1 METILAVPIWNWNVD
16 IPVSINLQGII
27 LGLLLLKFLLQDFV
41 AILRQVTEQDLDI
54 IVGVFEKL
62 FCLRVGKSLI
72 IEQLEVHQIY

>member
-16 IPVSINLQGII
+16 IPVSIDLQGII

-41 AILRQVTEQDLDI
+41 AILRQVTEQDMDI

-62 FCLRVGKSLI
+62 FCLRIGESLV